1 MHETAALVENRPELR
16 LIKRGQSVGGKRRIN
31 WQREQQRAGERRE
44 ERMSEKEKREWRVM
58 YGLYSLSCASNTEC
72 EGKKREVI

>member
-1 MHETAALVENRPELR
+1 MLR

-58 YGLYSLSCASNTEC
+58 YGLFSLNRA
-72 EGKKREVI
+72 